1 MGLRIRKSIKI
12 APGVRLNFG
21 KKGISTSIG
30 KRGAGITIGPTGTT
44 AHVGIPGTGISYVKK
59 VGTTKKSAMEKLQ
72 STGENE
78 KPKRNYSCL
87 GSFLAISGIVI
98 VMAIHSTCEWSALT
112 LSILIICMLYIF
124 FAIITYFC
132 NILKKN
138 ITTDTNHT
146 KNVSQTMEFTTSPI
160 NPKDVSQKMESTI
173 TPINPKEPFTRYKY
187 PSFDLLKE
195 YEVNI
200 NHINEEEQRT
210 SKNRIIEVLGNF
222 GIQIKTIHAS
232 VGPAITLYEI
242 QLADGMLLSKVKEFE
257 DDIAL
262 SLSAFGTR
270 VIAPLPGKET
280 FGIEIPNSYPDVVSI
295 ESVLNS
301 SQFKDTRMELPLAI
315 GKNIDGEVFMIDLS
329 MAPHL
334 LIAGSTVQNDSLG
347 LDAIIF
353 SLLYKKH
360 PNELKL
366 VLIDLGKVELNVYS
380 RIANKFMAAIPDDE
394 AIVTNTKKAMLTLN
408 SICQVVNDRNKLFE
422 KAGAYNIKEYNQ
434 MYINR
439 RLRLVDGHE
448 YLPYIVVVINE
459 FSDLIM
465 TYGKEAEDLIVNI
478 AKKACTVG
486 IHMVITTRRPSK
498 SIVTDAIKDNI
509 PGRIAFRMN
518 LGSDSQIILGHSDA
532 NRLVGQGDMFC
543 INNNEL
549 VRVQC
554 AFVNTAEIEIVNE
567 YISQQPGPIEP
578 WELPEPSI
586 ERGDSLSNA
595 TMDENSLDPLFEEA
609 AYFIVNSQQGST
621 CMIQRRFCIGYNR
634 AGRLMDQLEKEGI
647 VGAAQGIKPRE
658 VHVKSIDE
666 LNLKLAKLAKYP
678 HSTIHQ
684 TAPINELLSAQ
695 TRTSENQ
702 IIEEDLQKKGFC
714 EKSQGKEAVE
724 VLNSMDALNSLI
736 GLASVKEE
744 LSSMV
749 NFIKLNRKR
758 TEQGLPVTQIA
769 YHCVFTGNPGT
780 GKTTVARLLAGIFK
794 ELGVL
799 KKGQLVETDRSGLV
813 AEYIGQTAVK
823 TNKIIDTALDG
834 VLFIDEAYTLAQGG
848 SQDYGHEAIATLL
861 KRMEDNRDRLIV
873 VLAGYGSEMKTF
885 IESNPGLRSRFNRY
899 INFPDYTP
907 NELLEIFQ
915 SYLDKQQY
923 VLSESALTQ
932 TANFL
937 TKEVGKGK
945 NDFGNAR
952 FVRNLFEKAIT
963 QQANR
968 LANIESCDKDMLK
981 RIEEEDI
988 IKSIQRI

>member
-44 AHVGIPGTGISYVKK
+44 AHVGIPGTGIPYVKK

-78 KPKRNYSCL
+78 KPIRNYSCL
-87 GSFLAISGIVI
+87 GSFLAFSGIVI
-98 VMAIHSTCEWSALT
+98 VMAIHSTYTWTALT
-112 LSILIICMLYIF
+112 LSILIICVLYIF

-138 ITTDTNHT
+138 ITIDTNYT
-146 KNVSQTMEFTTSPI
+146 
-160 NPKDVSQKMESTI
+160 KDVPKTMESTT

-187 PSFDLLKE
+187 PSLNLLKK
-195 YEVNI
+195 YEVNSD
-200 NHINEEEQRT
+200 HINEEEQRT
-210 SKNRIIEVLGNF
+210 NKNRIIEVLDNF

-257 DDIAL
+257 DDIAI

-280 FGIEIPNSYPDVVSI
+280 FEIEIPNSYPDVVNI

-329 MAPHL
+329 LAPHL
-334 LIAGSTVQNDSLG
+334 LIAGSTLQNDSLG

-380 RIANKFMAAIPDDE
+380 RITNKFMAAIPDDE

-465 TYGKEAEDLIVNI
+465 TYGKKAEDLIVDI

-518 LGSDSQIILGHSDA
+518 LGSDSQIILGHPDA

-578 WELPEPSI
+578 WELPEPST
-586 ERGDSLSNA
+586 EKDDRLSNA

-609 AYFIVNSQQGST
+609 AYAIVNSQQGST
-621 CMIQRRFCIGYNR
+621 SIIQRRFSIGYNR
-634 AGRLMDQLEKEGI
+634 AGRLMDKLEAAGI
-647 VGAAQGIKPRE
+647 VGEAQGSKPRE
-658 VHVKSIDE
+658 VYVQSMGE
-666 LNLKLAKLAKYP
+666 LRLRLAKFVKQS
-678 HSTIHQ
+678 HSTIRQ
-684 TAPINELLSAQ
+684 TTPANGLLSDKE
-695 TRTSENQ
+695 RTSGSQ
-702 IIEEDLQKKGFC
+702 RIEANLQKNDFGN
-714 EKSQGKEAVE
+714 KSHGKEALPASNPLDTLE
-724 VLNSMDALNSLI
+724 SLI

-749 NFIKLNRKR
+749 NFIKLNKKR
-758 TEQGLPVTQIA
+758 AEQGLPVTQIA

-780 GKTTVARLLAGIFK
+780 GKTTVARLLAGVFK
-794 ELGVL
+794 DLGVL
-799 KKGQLVETDRSGLV
+799 EKGQLIETDRSGLV

-823 TNKIIDTALDG
+823 TNKIIDSALDG

-873 VLAGYGSEMKTF
+873 ILAGYGPEMKTF

-907 NELLEIFQ
+907 NELLEIFLK
-915 SYLDKQQY
+915 YLSKQQY
-923 VLSESALTQ
+923 VLSESAMAQ

-937 TKEVGKGK
+937 TKEVGKAK

>member
-295 ESVLNS
+295 KSVLNS

-380 RIANKFMAAIPDDE
+380 RIANKFMAAISDDE

-518 LGSDSQIILGHSDA
+518 LGSDSQIILGHPDA

-907 NELLEIFQ
+907 NELLEIFLR
-915 SYLDKQQY
+915 YLDKQQY

>member
-78 KPKRNYSCL
+78 KPIRNYSCL
-87 GSFLAISGIVI
+87 GSFLAFSGIVI
-98 VMAIHSTCEWSALT
+98 VMAIHSTYTWTALT
-112 LSILIICMLYIF
+112 LSILIICVLYIF

-138 ITTDTNHT
+138 ITIDTNYT
-146 KNVSQTMEFTTSPI
+146 
-160 NPKDVSQKMESTI
+160 KDVPKTMESTT

-187 PSFDLLKE
+187 PSLNLLKK
-195 YEVNI
+195 YEVNSD
-200 NHINEEEQRT
+200 HINEEEQRT
-210 SKNRIIEVLGNF
+210 NKNRIIEVLDNF

-257 DDIAL
+257 DDIAI

-329 MAPHL
+329 LAPHL
-334 LIAGSTVQNDSLG
+334 LIAGSTLQNDSLG

-380 RIANKFMAAIPDDE
+380 RITNKFMAAIPDDE

-465 TYGKEAEDLIVNI
+465 TYGKKAEDLIVDI

-518 LGSDSQIILGHSDA
+518 LGSDSQIILGHPDA

-578 WELPEPSI
+578 WELPEPST
-586 ERGDSLSNA
+586 EKDDRLSNA

-609 AYFIVNSQQGST
+609 AYAIVNSQQGST
-621 CMIQRRFCIGYNR
+621 SIIQRRFSIGYNR
-634 AGRLMDQLEKEGI
+634 AGRLMDKLEAAGI
-647 VGAAQGIKPRE
+647 VGEAQGSKPRE
-658 VHVKSIDE
+658 VYVQSMGE
-666 LNLKLAKLAKYP
+666 LRLRLAKFVKQS
-678 HSTIHQ
+678 HSTIRQ
-684 TAPINELLSAQ
+684 TTPANGLLSDKE
-695 TRTSENQ
+695 RTSGSQ
-702 IIEEDLQKKGFC
+702 RIEANLQKNDFGN
-714 EKSQGKEAVE
+714 KSHGKEALPASNPLDTLE
-724 VLNSMDALNSLI
+724 SLI

-749 NFIKLNRKR
+749 NFIKLNKKR
-758 TEQGLPVTQIA
+758 AEQGLPVTQIA

-780 GKTTVARLLAGIFK
+780 GKTTVARLLAGVFK
-794 ELGVL
+794 DLGVL
-799 KKGQLVETDRSGLV
+799 EKGQLIETDRSGLV

-823 TNKIIDTALDG
+823 TNKIIDSALDG

-873 VLAGYGSEMKTF
+873 ILAGYGPEMKTF

-907 NELLEIFQ
+907 NELLEIFLK
-915 SYLDKQQY
+915 YLSKQQY
-923 VLSESALTQ
+923 VLSESAMAQ

-937 TKEVGKGK
+937 TKEVGKAK

-988 IKSIQRI
+988 IKSIQRV